1 MSTPD
6 AEPQPQATVPSEP
19 VAAGVDDAAWAEEP
33 VALLLGLAAA
43 LRWQVHAGADV
54 VAPEGTTLDAEA
66 VARFFGKAPGDA
78 ATGAGDLRQSGR
90 SSAPQP
96 RAALAEPPGPRRTPP
111 PSRNERSVSPP
122 ADAQASGAG
131 PRLRDRPRLIA
142 AVGGVEPPASEARP
156 ATPRRQQVPAP
167 ADPAAAIAALHA
179 KVGDCERCGL
189 CRGRQQIVH
198 GRGLPDARVLFV
210 TGGVGSAEDAA
221 GSPVAG
227 EESALL
233 QKMLGAIGL
242 GPASVWIA
250 PLVRCRLPGDGP
262 ARRAPSRAELR
273 SCAPILAAEVD
284 IVRPAVLVG
293 LGEVAAR
300 FLLQQ
305 PSATLPS
312 LRERWHEARGTPTLV
327 TWSPADLLA
336 DPERKRQAWV
346 DLQEV
351 ARRLA
356 DRPDRGR

>member
-6 AEPQPQATVPSEP
+6 AETQPQPTAPREP
-19 VAAGVDDAAWAEEP
+19 AGAGADAAAWAEEP
-33 VALLLGLAAA
+33 AALLLGLAAA

-54 VAPEGTTLDAEA
+54 VAPGGASLDAEA
-66 VARFFGKAPGDA
+66 VARFFGTAPTATTA
-78 ATGAGDLRQSGR
+78 APATASAAAPSAAAPSAAAAAPAAAR
-90 SSAPQP
+90 SAPQP
-96 RAALAEPPGPRRTPP
+96 VRTERSARAAAEA
-111 PSRNERSVSPP
+111 P
-122 ADAQASGAG
+122 AGAG
-131 PRLRDRPRLIA
+131 SARLRDRPRLIG
-142 AVGGVEPPASEARP
+142 AVGRSDPPASEARP
-156 ATPRRQQVPAP
+156 ATPRRQRAPAP

-179 KVGDCERCGL
+179 KVGACERCGL
-189 CRGRQQIVH
+189 CRGRQQVVH

-210 TGGVGSAEDAA
+210 TGGVGAAEDAT

-227 EESALL
+227 AEAALL

-242 GPASVWIA
+242 GPESVWIA
-250 PLVRCRLPGDGP
+250 PLVRCRLPGEGA

-273 SCAPILAAEVD
+273 ACAPILAAEVD

-305 PSATLPS
+305 PAATLPS

-336 DPERKRQAWV
+336 EPERKRQAWV

-351 ARRLA
+351 ALRL
-356 DRPDRGR
+356 DRAPR